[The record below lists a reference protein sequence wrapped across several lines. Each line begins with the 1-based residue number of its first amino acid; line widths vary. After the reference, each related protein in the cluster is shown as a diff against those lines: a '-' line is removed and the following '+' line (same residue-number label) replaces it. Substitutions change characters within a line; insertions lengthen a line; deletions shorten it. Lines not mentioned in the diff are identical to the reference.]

1 MYRTISCALALVN
14 LIFLVYN
21 ESLNGYST
29 NDAWFVS
36 ISLDEEAMIILIYEH
51 TLTCLYFTYFSVLIL
66 NSYSYSIL
74 YFVLFLYPSL
84 HLHAHLQVH
93 ILVLLTLL
101 ILNLNLNTHLVT
113 IHWMYTVK
121 SELSILNIPFVLHV
135 FFSFTNSGFCRAHD

>member
-1 MYRTISCALALVN
+1 MMLDLLAFHWMKKRWLHLHVPAY
-14 LIFLVYN
+14 I
-21 ESLNGYST
+21 
-29 NDAWFVS
+29 
-36 ISLDEEAMIILIYEH
+36 
-51 TLTCLYFTYFSVLIL
+51 FTYFSVLIL

-121 SELSILNIPFVLHV
+121 SDLRIINIPFVLHV
-135 FFSFTNSGFCRAHD
+135 FFFFYKLRILSSTWLNYDFLFGFHNAIEGQ